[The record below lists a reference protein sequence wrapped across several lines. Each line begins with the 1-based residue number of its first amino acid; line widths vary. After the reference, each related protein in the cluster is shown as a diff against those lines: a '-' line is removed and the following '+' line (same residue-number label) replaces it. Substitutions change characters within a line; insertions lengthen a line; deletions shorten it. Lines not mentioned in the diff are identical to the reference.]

1 MEDFHFTLLCIPI
14 YIVKK
19 ETQKFEDKGTGGPG
33 TFKKSPGTFGLLWS
47 RDHGTTGLSRSLGP
61 VPSRDRPGTVPG
73 RPGTEQSCWK
83 A

>member
-47 RDHGTTGLSRSLGP
+47 RDHGTTGPSMSLGP
-61 VPSRDRPGTVPG
+61 VLSRHGTIPGLS
-73 RPGTEQSCWK
+73 GTEQSCWK
-83 A
+83 AY